1 MMFLNSLCLW
11 VYRAAAETGQSL
23 RSSLQLVHS
32 LGCTGLH
39 QWRPAGSGNA
49 PRPAMGMITCCAPR
63 LLCTQ
68 TCCAPGQ
75 VGPLCPSVIWALVV
89 ADLRYSLVFRYW
101 VGSCLLQPCR
111 DLKSVLTA
119 TKKWCLPSWSVL
131 SFLKWGR
138 LIRNHPY

>member
-1 MMFLNSLCLW
+1 MMLLSSLCLW

-23 RSSLQLVHS
+23 RSSLQLAHS

-39 QWRPAGSGNA
+39 QWRPAGSGHA

-68 TCCAPGQ
+68 MCCVPGQ

-89 ADLRYSLVFRYW
+89 ADLHSSLVFRYW
-101 VGSCLLQPCR
+101 V
-111 DLKSVLTA
+111 V
-119 TKKWCLPSWSVL
+119 LPSPALQVSQVCSHSYQEVVAAIL
-131 SFLKWGR
+131 VCCTLFPEMR
-138 LIRNHPY
+138 PTH